1 MFSGGNYFAYLHKAA
16 MHMNRTLPPAW
27 ILHKKTT
34 TNSKRYVWLA
44 AAASWNNTDVQLQ
57 IHMIYL
63 NMIKKFY
70 EWPLL

>member
-34 TNSKRYVWLA
+34 KNSKRCVWLA
-44 AAASWNNTDVQLQ
+44 ATASWNNTDVQLQ
-57 IHMIYL
+57 ICMIHL
-63 NMIKKFY
+63 NMITFFY
-70 EWPLL
+70 D